1 MRAGT
6 LALLLAPLIPAVHG
20 IWPFKQKRFT
30 AEALYNA
37 GRLGL
42 PKDAGRVVAIGDVD
56 GDQK

>member
-6 LALLLAPLIPAVHG
+6 LALLLAPLLPSAHA

-30 AEALYNA
+30 AESLYNA

-42 PKDAGRVVAIGDVD
+42 PEDTGRVVALGDVD

>member
-1 MRAGT
+1 MRAAT
-6 LALLLAPLIPAVHG
+6 LALLIAPLLPSAQAM
-20 IWPFKQKRFT
+20 WPFKQKRFT

-42 PKDAGRVVAIGDVD
+42 PEDAGRVVAIGDVN